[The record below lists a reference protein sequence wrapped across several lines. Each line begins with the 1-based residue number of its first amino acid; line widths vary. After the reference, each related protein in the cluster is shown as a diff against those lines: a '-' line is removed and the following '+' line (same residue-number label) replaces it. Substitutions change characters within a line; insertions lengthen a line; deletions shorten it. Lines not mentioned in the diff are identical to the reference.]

1 MMEYS
6 HRVASLEPSATL
18 QLTAKAKELQK
29 QGRSIISLSAG
40 QPDFPSPR
48 AAVEAAVRAMRDGHT
63 GYTATPGIPELRDA
77 VARATSARRRIP
89 FKPANVIVSCG
100 AKHSIANL
108 LFAAVNPGDGVLMPR
123 PYWVSYP
130 EMVKLAGG
138 QPLFPAG
145 GGMLVTAADVREA
158 AARGAKGVILNSP
171 GNPTGLVAAAE
182 EMRDL
187 ALAILETGIWAISDD
202 IYEDLVYLSSGAP
215 HILDYAPALAER
227 SAIVSGVSKTFAMT
241 GWRIGWAVGPE
252 GWVKLANRVQEHT
265 TSNPTSI
272 AQWASLAVVAGG
284 AEQEKAEMLTAF
296 HRRRDLICDLLS
308 AGPGLEFT
316 RPEGAF
322 YVFPSLSSATPVDSA
337 ALCDRLLEEAGLA
350 VVPGS
355 AFGAE
360 GFLRLSFAASDA
372 DIREGVARLGA
383 HLGKWRA

>member
-1 MMEYS
+1 MEYS

-29 QGRSIISLSAG
+29 QGRSIVSLSAG
-40 QPDFPSPR
+40 QPDFPTPR
-48 AAVEAAVRAMRDGHT
+48 AAVEAAVKAMTDGQT
-63 GYTATPGIPELRDA
+63 GYTATPGIPELREA
-77 VARATSARRRIP
+77 VARSTSARRRMP
-89 FKPANVIVSCG
+89 FRPANVIVSCG

-108 LFAAVNPGDGVLMPR
+108 LFAAINPGDGVLMPR

-130 EMVKLAGG
+130 EMVRLAGG
-138 QPLFPAG
+138 QPMFPAG
-145 GGMLVTAADVREA
+145 GGMIVTAADVREA
-158 AARGAKGVILNSP
+158 CSRGAGGVILNSP
-171 GNPTGLVAAAE
+171 GNPTGLVSNAE
-182 EMRDL
+182 DTAEL
-187 ALAILETGIWAISDD
+187 ARAILETGIWAISDD
-202 IYEDLVYLSSGAP
+202 IYEDLVYLPSGAP
-215 HILDYAPALAER
+215 HILDFAPELADR
-227 SAIVSGVSKTFAMT
+227 TAIVSGVSKTFAMT

-252 GWVKLANRVQEHT
+252 GWIKLSNRVQEHT

-272 AQWASLAVVAGG
+272 AQWAALAVVSGG
-284 AEQEKAEMLTAF
+284 AEEEKAAMLEAF
-296 HRRRDLICDLLS
+296 RRRRDLICDLLA
-308 AGPGLEFT
+308 AGSGLEFI
-316 RPEGAF
+316 RPDGAF
-322 YVFPSLSSATPVDSA
+322 YVFPRLVSDTPVDSA